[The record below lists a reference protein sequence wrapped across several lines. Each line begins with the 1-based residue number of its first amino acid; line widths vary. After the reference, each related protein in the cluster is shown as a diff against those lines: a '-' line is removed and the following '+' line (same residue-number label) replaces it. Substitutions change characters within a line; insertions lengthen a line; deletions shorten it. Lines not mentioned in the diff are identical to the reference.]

1 MTKKTKRT
9 AALLSAAAVLAVT
22 FAIASQQELTLKIY
36 TIKSKKIT
44 RPVRLAHLS
53 DLHSTRYGK
62 KQAVLTALLAEQRPD
77 AVVMTGDMADDHI
90 PHDGIREL
98 LEQIG
103 SVYPCYYVAG
113 NHEFWSGEIEE
124 IKKMF
129 RSYNVTV
136 LEGESHIANL
146 NGQDLCIGGVDDP
159 SLSLDDRQGD
169 LTRWR
174 KQLENCG
181 DSRDD
186 SIFSLL
192 LSHRPER
199 VTDYQH
205 CGFDLILCGHAHGG
219 QVRIPGLVDGLFA
232 PDQGLFPSYA
242 GGLYQLENNAVMIV
256 SRGLMRDSLPRIF
269 NPPELVVINL
279 EPDTAL

>member
-1 MTKKTKRT
+1 
-9 AALLSAAAVLAVT
+9 
-22 FAIASQQELTLKIY
+22 
-36 TIKSKKIT
+36 
-44 RPVRLAHLS
+44 
-53 DLHSTRYGK
+53 
-62 KQAVLTALLAEQRPD
+62 
-77 AVVMTGDMADDHI
+77 
-90 PHDGIREL
+90 
-98 LEQIG
+98 
-103 SVYPCYYVAG
+103 
-113 NHEFWSGEIEE
+113 
-124 IKKMF
+124 MF

-159 SLSLDDRQGD
+159 SLSRDDRQGD

-199 VTDYQH
+199 VADYQH

-219 QVRIPGLVDGLFA
+219 QVRSPGLVNGHFA
-232 PDQGLFPSYA
+232 PDQGLLPSYA

-269 NPPELVVINL
+269 NHPELVVINL